1 VRINTMINILLR
13 VKRVSP
19 TAILPKQQTAGAA
32 GIDLC
37 ADLPEDVVINPHETV
52 MISSGLAFEIPAGY
66 FGAIYARSGL
76 STKRGLRPA
85 NCVGVIDSDYRGPV
99 GLPLHNDTDEVR
111 VVKPGDRVA
120 QMVIQEAFGVILEE
134 VEELSETKRGSGG
147 FGSTGR

>member
-1 VRINTMINILLR
+1 MINVLLR

-37 ADLPEDVVINPHETV
+37 ADLTEDVVINPHATV

-111 VVKPGDRVA
+111 VVQPGDRVA

-134 VEELSETKRGSGG
+134 AEELSETDRGSGG
-147 FGSTGR
+147 FGSTGK

>member
-1 VRINTMINILLR
+1 MINVLLR
-13 VKRVSP
+13 VKKVSP
-19 TAILPKQQTAGAA
+19 TAVLPKQQTAGAA

-37 ADLPEDVVINPHETV
+37 ADLREDVVIEPHQTV
-52 MISSGLAFEIPAGY
+52 MISSGLAFEIPSGY

-99 GLPLHNDTDEVR
+99 RLPLHNDTDEVR
-111 VVKPGDRVA
+111 VVQPGDRVA
-120 QMVIQEAFGVILEE
+120 QMVIQEAFGVLLEE
-134 VEELSETKRGSGG
+134 VEELTETERGSGG

>member
-1 VRINTMINILLR
+1 MINVLLR
-13 VKRVSP
+13 VKKVSP
-19 TAILPKQQTAGAA
+19 TAVLPKQQTAGAA

-37 ADLPEDVVINPHETV
+37 ADIPEDVVIEPHQTV

-99 GLPLHNDTDEVR
+99 GLPLHTDTDEVR
-111 VVKPGDRVA
+111 VVQPGDRVA

-134 VEELSETKRGSGG
+134 TEELSETDRGSGG

>member
-1 VRINTMINILLR
+1 MINILLR

-19 TAILPKQQTAGAA
+19 TAVLPKQQTAGAA

-111 VVKPGDRVA
+111 VVQPGDRVA

-134 VEELSETKRGSGG
+134 AEELSETDRGSGG

>member
-1 VRINTMINILLR
+1 MINVLLR
-13 VKRVSP
+13 VKKVSP
-19 TAILPKQQTAGAA
+19 TAVLPKQQTAGAA

-37 ADLPEDVVINPHETV
+37 ADIPEDVVIEPHQTV

-111 VVKPGDRVA
+111 VVQPGDRVA

-134 VEELSETKRGSGG
+134 TEELSETDRGSGG

>member
-111 VVKPGDRVA
+111 VVQPGDRVA

-134 VEELSETKRGSGG
+134 AEELSETERGSGG

>member
-1 VRINTMINILLR
+1 MINILLR
-13 VKRVSP
+13 VKKVSP

-37 ADLPEDVVINPHETV
+37 ADIPEDVVIEPHQTV

-111 VVKPGDRVA
+111 VVQPGDRVA

-134 VEELSETKRGSGG
+134 TEELSETDRGSGG

>member
-1 VRINTMINILLR
+1 MINVLLR

-37 ADLPEDVVINPHETV
+37 ADLAEDVVINPHETV

-111 VVKPGDRVA
+111 VVQPGDRVA

-134 VEELSETKRGSGG
+134 AEELSETDRGSGG

>member
-1 VRINTMINILLR
+1 MVNVLLR

-37 ADLPEDVVINPHETV
+37 ADLTEDVVINPHETV

-111 VVKPGDRVA
+111 VVQPGDRVA

-134 VEELSETKRGSGG
+134 AEELSETDRGSGG

>member
-1 VRINTMINILLR
+1 MINVLLR

-111 VVKPGDRVA
+111 VVQPGDRVA

-134 VEELSETKRGSGG
+134 AEELSETERGSGG
-147 FGSTGR
+147 FGSTGK

>member
-1 VRINTMINILLR
+1 MINVLLR

-111 VVKPGDRVA
+111 VVQPGDRVA

-134 VEELSETKRGSGG
+134 VEELSETDRGSGG
-147 FGSTGR
+147 FGSTGK

>member
-1 VRINTMINILLR
+1 MINVLLR

-37 ADLPEDVVINPHETV
+37 ADPPEDVVINPHETV

-111 VVKPGDRVA
+111 VVQPGDRVA

-134 VEELSETKRGSGG
+134 VEELSETERGSGG

>member
-1 VRINTMINILLR
+1 MQTIK
-13 VKRVSP
+13 VKVKKLTT
-19 TAILPKQQTAGAA
+19 TAILPKQQSAGAA
-32 GIDLC
+32 GFDLC
-37 ADLPEDVVINPHETV
+37 ADIKEDVVIKPHQTV
-52 MISSGLAFEIPAGY
+52 MISSGIAFEIPAGY

-111 VVKPGDRVA
+111 IVKPRDRVA

-134 VEELSETKRGSGG
+134 ADELSETERGSGG

>member
-1 VRINTMINILLR
+1 MINVLLR

-111 VVKPGDRVA
+111 VVQPGDRVA

-134 VEELSETKRGSGG
+134 VEELSETDRGSGG

>member
-1 VRINTMINILLR
+1 MINILLR

-111 VVKPGDRVA
+111 VVQPGDRVA

-134 VEELSETKRGSGG
+134 ADELSETDRGSGG

>member
-1 VRINTMINILLR
+1 MINILLR

-111 VVKPGDRVA
+111 VVQPGDRVA

-134 VEELSETKRGSGG
+134 VEELSETDRGSGG